1 MKVIPSD
8 FALMYYYVDALSHG
22 HRELLD
28 YAGQTP
34 NSGHELQFMY
44 YDYSKIMLAQLKTKC
59 IFHDFFVCL
68 VFVIDLLTYPYQ
80 KNFPKMIDFQIV
92 KVQRANLT
100 CD

>member
-44 YDYSKIMLAQLKTKC
+44 YDYSKIMLAQLHT
-59 IFHDFFVCL
+59 IFLCL
-68 VFVIDLLTYPYQ
+68 VFVIDLLTYPY
-80 KNFPKMIDFQIV
+80 
-92 KVQRANLT
+92 
-100 CD
+100 